1 MQLFLLLFLLIREA
15 VASSVPGCRG
25 DRDKDHRSRENC
37 TGAGFT
43 DIPAGLEHKT
53 QVLLFPYNLFS
64 TLSWTSFQIF
74 TEIYEIDLTANKV
87 PEVSPGSGPILPGL
101 SVLRLGSNRLT
112 FLHDGSFTACPALTE
127 LYLENNSITSLTDQ
141 TFSGLSKLE
150 ILDLTSNHISILPG
164 LMLHP
169 LPAIETLYLETNQ
182 IKVMPDGWFSQKEEV
197 PYLYL
202 SENPWTCSCSLGYLR
217 RYLEDYEA
225 NVYVRDGLIIS
236 SDVDSV
242 VCDSPQRH
250 QGKPV
255 ITLEESDLCSP
266 SAAEPEPPGDVY
278 QPMTKVFLDEMT
290 SVPSVDLSTPE
301 PTLHTS
307 SVAPTAPST
316 PEPTTTEH
324 MTSAFP
330 ELPAQFRVVTRSWY
344 QTFTSLLE
352 WSYRSRSEIKTE
364 RSFVGLFVQTT
375 HPIPM
380 TSRPSTTPFTTTT
393 NVPSTGTSAT
403 LQMIPAAA
411 TTGTTSTT
419 GTALVSNQSV
429 GIRQLFKVTSAG
441 GGAVFCVWLFAGCL
455 LLCMSS
461 AALVLVTV
469 VRLIIWYKKVYKPL
483 SLTVARRKKGGEGVA
498 LLLKN
503 KREENAVAGDG
514 GVVALYRSLLFVNR
528 EGGDMVE
535 GEERNKGQIIT
546 LKLTGGEE
554 TGDRRGPE
562 DGGVHRKTMY
572 RLFSREEEIEGWRE
586 VVEECRVSAE
596 DGGRKR
602 EIRRHEEPTGGAGG
616 VTKKRYSV
624 ILREEREE
632 AGGGVEELDWVVGGW
647 EVKRG
652 AEGGPRS
659 SWGRWLAENVPSMP
673 WGLSAPSEE
682 EAAAE

>member
-1 MQLFLLLFLLIREA
+1 
-15 VASSVPGCRG
+15 
-25 DRDKDHRSRENC
+25 
-37 TGAGFT
+37 
-43 DIPAGLEHKT
+43 
-53 QVLLFPYNLFS
+53 
-64 TLSWTSFQIF
+64 
-74 TEIYEIDLTANKV
+74 V

-150 ILDLTSNHISILPG
+150 I
-164 LMLHP
+164 
-169 LPAIETLYLETNQ
+169 
-182 IKVMPDGWFSQKEEV
+182 KVMPDGWFSQKEEV

-217 RYLEDYEA
+217 RYLDDYEA
-225 NVYVRDGLIIS
+225 NVYVRDGPIIR

-242 VCDSPQRH
+242 VILFCDEIYCMLASWWPVGQSSNKQQVNKRQEAGLNTRQAQLVCDSPQQH

-266 SAAEPEPPGDVY
+266 SPAEPEPPGDVY

-316 PEPTTTEH
+316 PKPTTTEH

-330 ELPAQFRVVTRSWY
+330 ELPAQLRVVTRSWY

-364 RSFVGLFVQTT
+364 RSFVGLFVPTT

-403 LQMIPAAA
+403 LQIIPAAA

-419 GTALVSNQSV
+419 VTALVSNQSV

-528 EGGDMVE
+528 DGGDIVE

-554 TGDRRGPE
+554 TGDRRRPE

-572 RLFSREEEIEGWRE
+572 RLFSREEEIQGWRE
-586 VVEECRVSAE
+586 VVE
-596 DGGRKR
+596 
-602 EIRRHEEPTGGAGG
+602 
-616 VTKKRYSV
+616 
-624 ILREEREE
+624 
-632 AGGGVEELDWVVGGW
+632 
-647 EVKRG
+647 
-652 AEGGPRS
+652 
-659 SWGRWLAENVPSMP
+659 
-673 WGLSAPSEE
+673 
-682 EAAAE
+682 